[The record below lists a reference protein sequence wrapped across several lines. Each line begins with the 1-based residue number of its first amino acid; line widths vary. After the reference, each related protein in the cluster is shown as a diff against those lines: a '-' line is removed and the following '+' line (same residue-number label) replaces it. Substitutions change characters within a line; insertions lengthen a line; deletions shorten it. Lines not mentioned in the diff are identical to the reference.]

1 MDLNDQIWPTLEGGY
16 RIPYDASVIL
26 KELEATSD
34 AKAINH
40 IFLELWDNLHHQ
52 GDVGAASYLSS
63 TSLID
68 ICIRKNSLD
77 WNYIGLCLIIEHCRR
92 SDNNPKIPNQF
103 NDDYFNALSRFEE
116 YLLNNFKAI
125 DDPTSL
131 RLTLAFFA
139 TMHDQFDL
147 GRAIEELDEDV
158 LAEFLERD

>member
-16 RIPYDASVIL
+16 RIPYDASIIL
-26 KELEATSD
+26 KELEEASD
-34 AKAINH
+34 TVAVNN
-40 IFLELWDNLHHQ
+40 IFPELWDNLHHQ
-52 GDVGAASYLSS
+52 GDVGIASYLSS
-63 TSLID
+63 ILLID

-92 SDNNPKIPNQF
+92 SDNNPKLPDEF
-103 NDDYFNALSRFEE
+103 NDEYFTALNRFEE
-116 YLLNNFKAI
+116 YLLNRFRTI
-125 DDPTSL
+125 DNPTSL

>member
-1 MDLNDQIWPTLEGGY
+1 MDLNDQIWQTLEGGY
-16 RIPYDASVIL
+16 RIPYDVSIIL
-26 KELEATSD
+26 KKLEATSD
-34 AKAINH
+34 TRAINH

-52 GDVGAASYLSS
+52 GDVGVASYFSS
-63 TSLID
+63 IFLID
-68 ICIRKNSLD
+68 ISIRKNSLD

-92 SDNNPKIPNQF
+92 SDNNPKLPTQF

-125 DDPTSL
+125 DNPTSL

-139 TMHDQFDL
+139 TMHDQFNL